1 LYFYLFACLLVC
13 LFAGTANAGLISV
26 INGAHDVIN
35 GSSTG
40 DPGLSGLGHTS
51 TLYSTSQWAS
61 ALASGADAIVV
72 EQGAYGYAP
81 ISGIQS
87 FLGAGGRM
95 IVLGDWNADNFM
107 NSILGTSMN
116 IHTSSGTYGT
126 TIAGTLTA
134 AAMGTTFADD
144 PVNIFFLSSTH
155 TVLSGAAS
163 LAPGSEVFYDGTYG
177 PQVFRSTYGAG
188 DLFYIGWDY
197 CCAGYTDQRNDYY
210 TVLDSAIN
218 FSAASV
224 PEPASIA
231 LLGLGLAGIG
241 FSRKRRSA

>member
-1 LYFYLFACLLVC
+1 M
-13 LFAGTANAGLISV
+13 FAGTANAGLISV

-35 GSSTG
+35 GSSSG

-51 TLYSTSQWAS
+51 TLYSTSQWVS

-72 EQGAYGYAP
+72 EQGAYGSAP

-87 FLGAGGRM
+87 YLGAGGRM

-107 NSILGTSMN
+107 NAILGTSMN
-116 IHTSSGTYGT
+116 INYTPGSYGST
-126 TIAGTLTA
+126 VVGSLTA
-134 AAMGTTFADD
+134 AAAGTTFADD
-144 PVNIFFLSSTH
+144 PVTLFLLSSTH

-163 LAPGSEVFYDGTYG
+163 LDPGSEVFYDGAYG

-188 DLFYIGWDY
+188 DLFYIGWDF
-197 CCAGYTDQRNDYY
+197 CCAGYTYQRNDYY

-218 FSAASV
+218 FSSAAV
-224 PEPASIA
+224 PEPASIV

-241 FSRKRRSA
+241 FSRRRRSA